1 MPREWVSVLLLHS
14 VLRKALIMV
23 GGWCDQMSGS
33 VRGIESCLGTGSR
46 AATAVYYHWGD
57 LAVDDLL
64 FAIEVKHVDGRHL
77 GGGAA
82 GPGGASWIGLVHQ
95 MGVGIFLHVYVVAFS
110 WTVIRLITFW
120 SNNPVPAEVLE
131 VHSERVPAALRL
143 WRILVAVQPR
153 VPPDSLW
160 ALWDFHLHE
169 GELGVKETKKL
180 VFQFT
185 VDTFLSDGACQ
196 LLVWLWSSSVQPLMN
211 ATASQYRYD

>member
-14 VLRKALIMV
+14 VLRKALIMD

-33 VRGIESCLGTGSR
+33 LRRIKSCLATGSR
-46 AATAVYYHWGD
+46 AATAVYYHWRD

-82 GPGGASWIGLVHQ
+82 GPGGASRIGLVHQ
-95 MGVGIFLHVYVVAFS
+95 MGVGILLQVHVVAFS
-110 WTVIRLITFW
+110 RTVIRLIAFW

-131 VHSERVPAALRL
+131 VHSERVSAAPRL
-143 WRILVAVQPR
+143 WGILVAVQSR

-160 ALWDFHLHE
+160 ALWDFHLHK
-169 GELGVKETKKL
+169 GELWEKEPKVYSCYFHIYGLTG
-180 VFQFT
+180 Q
-185 VDTFLSDGACQ
+185 LS
-196 LLVWLWSSSVQPLMN
+196 VWPWNCFVQPLVN
-211 ATASQYRYD
+211 AKSSQFGYD